1 MLIPPVVN
9 KARISFFRRTSKC
22 YAVLFEN
29 VSMILCDRW
38 LRLFHY
44 FSLVPRFLPCPCSRL
59 SRVSQ
64 FRSFHHLIR
73 SFMWSNDLVAIDD
86 LLILLQVLPDYILAI
101 MLIVLLAATANRTLR
116 KGIRS
121 FNKETQAQQVCLR

>member
-1 MLIPPVVN
+1 
-9 KARISFFRRTSKC
+9 
-22 YAVLFEN
+22 
-29 VSMILCDRW
+29 
-38 LRLFHY
+38 
-44 FSLVPRFLPCPCSRL
+44 
-59 SRVSQ
+59 
-64 FRSFHHLIR
+64 
-73 SFMWSNDLVAIDD
+73 MWSNDLVAIDD